1 MQQFSDLRGQ
11 TIAVLNGSSTI
22 SVVRSRLPT
31 VRLTGVDS
39 YRAAQSLLESGEA
52 IAFAADASV
61 LSGWVQENPDYHLLP
76 TLLSAEALSVV
87 MPRGVQYDDLRRRVN
102 EAIARLHEE
111 GWLEDRADYWGLP

>member
-1 MQQFSDLRGQ
+1 
-11 TIAVLNGSSTI
+11 
-22 SVVRSRLPT
+22 VRSRLPS

-39 YRAAQSLLESGEA
+39 YEAAQSLLESGEA

-61 LSGWVQENPDYHLLP
+61 LSGWAQENPNYHLLP

-111 GWLEDRADYWGLP
+111 GWLEERANYWGLP